1 MGIGILKD
9 IDTAEALFIS
19 EVLAYDGDKIVKALL
34 VLQVL
39 HLLCEL
45 VKIE

>member
-1 MGIGILKD
+1 MTISILKN
-9 IDTAEALFIS
+9 IDTAEALFS
-19 EVLAYDGDKIVKALL
+19 EVLADDGDKIVEVLL

-45 VKIE
+45 VEIE